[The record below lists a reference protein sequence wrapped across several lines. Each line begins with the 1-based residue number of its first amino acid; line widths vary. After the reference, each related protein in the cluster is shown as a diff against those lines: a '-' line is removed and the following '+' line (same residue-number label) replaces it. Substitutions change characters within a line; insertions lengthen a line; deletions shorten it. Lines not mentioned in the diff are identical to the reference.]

1 MAETMVDVQIEDIST
16 VKKKLKFDVSWLEVK
31 KELDAAYREVGKKA
45 KIRGFRQGKIPR
57 HILETLYKDYAE
69 GEAVTNIVNKYYW
82 NTIQER
88 NIAAVS
94 QPHIEQNGI
103 EREKNFV
110 FTATVEVEPDLDPQ
124 GYTGLELVKEI
135 REVTDVD
142 VDKRLQEMRS
152 MFSTLEEV
160 ESDRGIISGDFAVID
175 FEGSIEGKALPG
187 MKSDNYLLEIGSR
200 MFVPG
205 FEEQVIGMTRGET
218 KQFQVEFPGD
228 YHEKDLAGK
237 AVTFSVSLKNIKEKM
252 LPEINEQFIKNFNKY
267 ETLEELRKDISKN
280 LEKEN
285 TARTE
290 SVLKDLIIDRL
301 IANNDFEVPPSFIDR
316 QISFMVADTQR
327 RMTLRGMSRERA
339 SEFSERLPEM
349 YKEEAM
355 KIVKSSLLMKGIARK
370 ESIITNDSE
379 IEERIKEIAEQRG
392 QKYDDV
398 KASLKKANM
407 LDNIRND
414 ILNEKIFAFIEGKA
428 HVTTIKK
435 ENEQAGG

>member
-1 MAETMVDVQIEDIST
+1 VAETMVDIQIEDVSA
-16 VKKKLKFDVSWLEVK
+16 VKKKLRFDISWLEVK
-31 KELDAAYREVGKKA
+31 KELDAAYREVGRKA
-45 KIRGFRQGKIPR
+45 KVRGFRQGKIPR

-82 NTIQER
+82 DTIQDR
-88 NIAAVS
+88 NIVAVS

-103 EREKNFV
+103 QPEKNFV

-124 GYTGLELVKEI
+124 GYTDLELVKEI
-135 REVTDVD
+135 QVVTDAD
-142 VDKRLQEMRS
+142 IDKRLEEMRS

-205 FEEQVIGMTRGET
+205 FEEQIIGMKKGET

-237 AVTFSVSLKNIKEKM
+237 TVAFSVALKNIKEKK
-252 LPEINEQFIKNFNKY
+252 LPELDEQFIKNFNKY
-267 ETLEELRKDISKN
+267 ETLQELREEIGEN
-280 LEKEN
+280 LEKEHA
-285 TARTE
+285 TRSASALR
-290 SVLKDLIIDRL
+290 DLIIDRL

-316 QISFMVADTQR
+316 QVSFMVADTQR
-327 RMTLRGMSRERA
+327 RMTLRGVSKA
-339 SEFSERLPEM
+339 KVAEFSERLPEM
-349 YKEEAM
+349 YREEAT
-355 KIVKSSLLMKGIARK
+355 KIVKSSMLLRGIARK
-370 ESIITNDSE
+370 ESIVTSDGE
-379 IEERIKEIAEQRG
+379 IEERIRKIAEERG

-398 KASLKKANM
+398 KSSFEKANM

-414 ILNEKIFAFIEGKA
+414 ILNEKVFAFIEGKA
-428 HVTTIKK
+428 QVKTISK